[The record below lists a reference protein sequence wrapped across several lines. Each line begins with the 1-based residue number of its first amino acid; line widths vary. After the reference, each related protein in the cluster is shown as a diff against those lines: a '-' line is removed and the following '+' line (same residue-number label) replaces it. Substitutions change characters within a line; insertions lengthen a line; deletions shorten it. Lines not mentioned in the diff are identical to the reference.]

1 METVKPSLLNSSQ
14 TLQSFKNKQQ
24 KMMLL
29 KSKQNYNSP
38 YQKGDTIGTATFDDK
53 DLVGT
58 GYISDPPQISV
69 TANQSIKKSFF
80 LKVWW
85 NHIVNFFTGN
95 K

>member
-1 METVKPSLLNSSQ
+1 
-14 TLQSFKNKQQ
+14 
-24 KMMLL
+24 MMLL
-29 KSKQNYNSP
+29 KIKA
-38 YQKGDTIGTATFDDK
+38 KTITAPIKKATLLEQQPLIDK

>member
-1 METVKPSLLNSSQ
+1 
-14 TLQSFKNKQQ
+14 
-24 KMMLL
+24 MMLL
-29 KSKQNYNSP
+29 KIKAKTNNSP
-38 YQKGDTIGTATFDDK
+38 YQKDDTIGTATFDDK